1 MTDFNELMRQ
11 AKQVKDK
18 MEQAKQ
24 ELAATVVVGQSGA
37 GAVKVRMNG
46 SFDAVGVEID
56 EALRN
61 EDKEI
66 LEDLLCAAIN
76 DAVRK
81 IEQESR
87 QAMRGMAGFA
97 GLPEGF
103 KFPF

>member
-1 MTDFNELMRQ
+1 MTDFNELMKH

-18 MEQAKQ
+18 MEQARQ
-24 ELAATVVVGQSGA
+24 ELAETVVEGQSGA

-46 SFDAVGVEID
+46 RFDAVAVEID
-56 EALRN
+56 EALQR
-61 EDKEI
+61 EDREI
-66 LEDLLCAAIN
+66 LEDLICAAIN

-81 IEQESR
+81 IEHENK
-87 QAMRGMAGFA
+87 QAMQGMTGFA

>member
-46 SFDAVGVEID
+46 SFDAIRVEID
-56 EALRN
+56 EALQS

-66 LEDLLCAAIN
+66 LEDLICAAIN

>member
-11 AKQVKDK
+11 AKQVKDQ
-18 MEQAKQ
+18 MERTKL
-24 ELAATVVVGQSGA
+24 ELAAAVVVGQSGA
-37 GAVKVRMNG
+37 GAVKIRMNG
-46 SFDAVGVEID
+46 AYDAVAVEINQ
-56 EALRN
+56 ALRD

-66 LEDLLCAAIN
+66 LQDLICAAIN

>member
-11 AKQVKDK
+11 AKQVKEK

-66 LEDLLCAAIN
+66 LEDLICAAIN

>member
-1 MTDFNELMRQ
+1 MTDFTEPMRQ
-11 AKQVKDK
+11 ANLGKDK

-46 SFDAVGVEID
+46 SFDAIGVEID
-56 EALRN
+56 EALQN

-66 LEDLLCAAIN
+66 LEDLICAAIN

>member
-1 MTDFNELMRQ
+1 MTDFNELMKQ

-24 ELAATVVVGQSGA
+24 ELAVTVVVGQSGA

-46 SFDAVGVEID
+46 SFDAIGVEID
-56 EALRN
+56 EALQS

-66 LEDLLCAAIN
+66 LEDLICAAIN

>member
-1 MTDFNELMRQ
+1 MTDFNELMKH

-24 ELAATVVVGQSGA
+24 ELAATIVVGQSGA

-46 SFDAVGVEID
+46 GYDAVAVEID
-56 EALRN
+56 EALRD

-66 LEDLLCAAIN
+66 LEDLVCAAIN

>member
-46 SFDAVGVEID
+46 SFDAIGVEID
-56 EALRN
+56 EALQK
-61 EDKEI
+61 EGKEI
-66 LEDLLCAAIN
+66 LEDLICAAIN

>member
-1 MTDFNELMRQ
+1 MTDFNELMKH
-11 AKQVKDK
+11 AKQIKDK

-24 ELAATVVVGQSGA
+24 ELADTVVEGQAGA
-37 GAVKVRMNG
+37 GAVKVCMNG
-46 SFDAVGVEID
+46 RFDAVSVTLD
-56 EALRN
+56 DSLPR

-66 LEDLLCAAIN
+66 LEDLICAAIN

-81 IEQESR
+81 IEHENQ
-87 QAMRGMAGFA
+87 QVMRGMAGIS

>member
-1 MTDFNELMRQ
+1 MTDFNELMKQ

-46 SFDAVGVEID
+46 SFDAIGVEID
-56 EALRN
+56 EALQS

-66 LEDLLCAAIN
+66 LEDLICAAIN

>member
-11 AKQVKDK
+11 AKQVKEK

-56 EALRN
+56 EALQN

-66 LEDLLCAAIN
+66 LEDLICAAIN

>member
-11 AKQVKDK
+11 AKQVKEK

-66 LEDLLCAAIN
+66 LEDLICAAIN

-97 GLPEGF
+97 DLPEGF

>member
-56 EALRN
+56 EALQI

-66 LEDLLCAAIN
+66 LEDLICAAIN

>member
-11 AKQVKDK
+11 AKQVKEK

-24 ELAATVVVGQSGA
+24 ELAATIVVGQSGA

-66 LEDLLCAAIN
+66 LEDLICAAIN

>member
-37 GAVKVRMNG
+37 RAVKVRMNG

-61 EDKEI
+61 EDQEI
-66 LEDLLCAAIN
+66 LEDLICAAIN

-103 KFPF
+103 RFPF

>member
-18 MEQAKQ
+18 MEQAKK

-46 SFDAVGVEID
+46 SFEAVGVEID
-56 EALRN
+56 EALQN

-66 LEDLLCAAIN
+66 LEDLICAAIN

>member
-56 EALRN
+56 EALQN

-66 LEDLLCAAIN
+66 LEDLICAAIN

>member
-1 MTDFNELMRQ
+1 MTDFNELMKQ

-46 SFDAVGVEID
+46 SFDAIGVEID
-56 EALRN
+56 EALQN

-66 LEDLLCAAIN
+66 LEDLICAAIN

>member
-11 AKQVKDK
+11 AKQVKEK

-37 GAVKVRMNG
+37 GAVKVHMNG

-66 LEDLLCAAIN
+66 LEDLICAAIN

>member
-11 AKQVKDK
+11 AKQVKEK

-37 GAVKVRMNG
+37 GAVTVRMNG

-66 LEDLLCAAIN
+66 LEDLICAAIN

>member
-1 MTDFNELMRQ
+1 MTDFNELMKQ

-66 LEDLLCAAIN
+66 LEDLICAAIN

>member
-46 SFDAVGVEID
+46 SFDAIGVEID

-66 LEDLLCAAIN
+66 LEDLICAAVN

-81 IEQESR
+81 IERESR

>member
-56 EALRN
+56 EALQN

-66 LEDLLCAAIN
+66 LEDLICAAIN

-103 KFPF
+103 RFPF

>member
-56 EALRN
+56 EALQN

-66 LEDLLCAAIN
+66 LEDLICAAIN

-87 QAMRGMAGFA
+87 QAMRGMAGIA

>member
-11 AKQVKDK
+11 AKQVKEK

-56 EALRN
+56 EAMRN

-66 LEDLLCAAIN
+66 LEDLICAAIN

>member
-11 AKQVKDK
+11 AKQVKNK

-46 SFDAVGVEID
+46 SFDAIGVEID
-56 EALRN
+56 EALQN

-66 LEDLLCAAIN
+66 LEDLICAAIN

>member
-46 SFDAVGVEID
+46 SFDAIGVEID
-56 EALRN
+56 EALQN

-66 LEDLLCAAIN
+66 LEDLICAAIN

>member
-46 SFDAVGVEID
+46 SFDAIGVEID
-56 EALRN
+56 EALQS

-66 LEDLLCAAIN
+66 LEDLICAAIN

>member
-66 LEDLLCAAIN
+66 LEDLICAAIN

>member
-46 SFDAVGVEID
+46 SFDAIGVEID
-56 EALRN
+56 EVLQN

-66 LEDLLCAAIN
+66 LEDLICAAIN

>member
-46 SFDAVGVEID
+46 SFDAIGVEID
-56 EALRN
+56 EALQN

-66 LEDLLCAAIN
+66 LEDLVCAAIN